1 MSVLTSLERK
11 FIESNRVAR
20 LATVDEK
27 GSPHVVP
34 VCFVCIGNDIYITI
48 DEKPKT
54 SDPKSLKR
62 IRNIKA
68 NPKIALILDKYD
80 EDWTRLAWVL
90 VRGHADILES
100 GGEQS
105 SAQESLRR
113 RYPQLRKMMLKRMPV
128 IAIRIAKVTSW
139 GALAQH

>member
-1 MSVLTSLERK
+1 MKIDFFHNEFETSEG
-11 FIESNRVAR
+11 V
-20 LATVDEK
+20 
-27 GSPHVVP
+27 
-34 VCFVCIGNDIYITI
+34 
-48 DEKPKT
+48 
-54 SDPKSLKR
+54 
-62 IRNIKA
+62 
-68 NPKIALILDKYD
+68 LILDKYD